1 VTPPSRQGT
10 VKPIQFS
17 LVLEGERAR
26 TVVIALTGAHGVT
39 SAVTLTR
46 IAASQFEQCE
56 TLVLDFTPTTQVD
69 DAVFEAVIDVIG
81 KARSRG
87 IHVEIRSRPET
98 YLHDVLELSGILDH
112 HGPRGRKHKPS
123 PPVPRR

>member
-1 VTPPSRQGT
+1 VTPPSRHGT
-10 VKPIQFS
+10 VEPIQFG
-17 LVLEGERAR
+17 VVFEGERAR
-26 TVVIALTGAHGVT
+26 TVVIALTGAHGLT
-39 SAVTLTR
+39 SAVALTR

-56 TLVLDFTPTTQVD
+56 TLVLDFTPATQVE
-69 DAVFEAVIDVIG
+69 DAVLEAAIDVIG

-98 YLHDVLELSGILDH
+98 YLHDVLELFGILDG